1 MSFEPAVL
9 HTVTAYHTP
18 PGPANKP
25 EVWARARLQCGF
37 GTPFDVFVR
46 GIRCICSI
54 ADAAQYLETNGKP
67 KAAESTAAIAA
78 INEHAQNAGNQN

>member
-9 HTVTAYHTP
+9 HTVTAYHTH

-25 EVWARARLQCGF
+25 EVWARARLLFAAF
-37 GTPFDVFVR
+37 GQRALF
-46 GIRCICSI
+46 
-54 ADAAQYLETNGKP
+54 DAARYLETNGKP

>member
-9 HTVTAYHTP
+9 HTVTAYHTH

-37 GTPFDVFVR
+37 GTPFGGYSKV
-46 GIRCICSI
+46 G
-54 ADAAQYLETNGKP
+54 AAHYLETNGKP